1 MRSARSTIIPTKRVK
16 ILTAQPT
23 AVICTA
29 ATSAGIWSPRRRKK
43 GTVQNQI
50 FASMKK
56 MEELKF
62 KYRPFEGEADVW
74 TEETYDTALLCV
86 CRKSGNEM
94 VTGLFNFS
102 NEDRTAWID
111 MGEFTWKDLF
121 TGEKRVLRG
130 VPVPARGYAWYYRK
144 WD

>member
-1 MRSARSTIIPTKRVK
+1 
-16 ILTAQPT
+16 
-23 AVICTA
+23 
-29 ATSAGIWSPRRRKK
+29 
-43 GTVQNQI
+43 
-50 FASMKK
+50 MKK

-130 VPVPARGYAWYYRK
+130 VPVPAAVTHGITANGIEIPCEGKKSMICFVGYPAIQDVCNNGIDSRK
-144 WD
+144 QRKGGFAR